1 MNWQTL
7 TTSTLEEILHW
18 AATQPWCQAMSDC
31 AQDVQWHAEGDVWT
45 HTQLVCRQL
54 PQLTE
59 WAGLS
64 NREQSILICTA
75 LLHDAAKPLTT
86 QLDPETGRLRSPKHA
101 VKGEFLARNV
111 LRALG
116 CDLATRE
123 IICRLVR
130 YHGRPAFLLEKPN
143 PEQEVISLSWLVN
156 HRLLYLFALADTRG
170 RTTDSMSRPEEHLR
184 FWKMIAEEQHCFDQP
199 YPFANDQARFLFYH
213 SPDPNVHYVPHEE
226 FNCTVTMLSGPPGA
240 GKDTWLARHRTDLP
254 IVSLDDVRDDL
265 GVEPTDNQGEVA
277 QLARERCR
285 ELLRNKTDF
294 AFNATNLSRQIR
306 KRWLQLFADYG
317 ARIELI
323 YLEPPLETIL
333 KQNRQRPQPVPEQ
346 VICSLVEK
354 VEPPTLTEA
363 HKVTYSA
370 H

>member
-1 MNWQTL
+1 
-7 TTSTLEEILHW
+7 
-18 AATQPWCQAMSDC
+18 
-31 AQDVQWHAEGDVWT
+31 
-45 HTQLVCRQL
+45 
-54 PQLTE
+54 
-59 WAGLS
+59 
-64 NREQSILICTA
+64 
-75 LLHDAAKPLTT
+75 
-86 QLDPETGRLRSPKHA
+86 
-101 VKGEFLARNV
+101 
-111 LRALG
+111 
-116 CDLATRE
+116 
-123 IICRLVR
+123 
-130 YHGRPAFLLEKPN
+130 
-143 PEQEVISLSWLVN
+143 
-156 HRLLYLFALADTRG
+156 
-170 RTTDSMSRPEEHLR
+170 
-184 FWKMIAEEQHCFDQP
+184 
-199 YPFANDQARFLFYH
+199 
-213 SPDPNVHYVPHEE
+213 HEE

-363 HKVTYSA
+363 HTLDYLY
-370 H
+370 